1 MDVVQLESELIVNT
15 YQRPDVV
22 FHHGQGAYLFD
33 TKGKRYL
40 DFASGI
46 AVNALGHADPAWVA
60 AVTKQ
65 ASELTHVS
73 NLFHTEPQVR
83 LAQRLVAT
91 SFADRVFFCNSGAEA
106 NEAALK
112 FARKRAYASGNR
124 NKTGIVAFENG
135 FHGRTL
141 GALSV
146 THNPRYREPFAPL
159 IPNVHFAPFDH
170 IEAAREAIG
179 EDTCAVIVEPIQGE
193 GGVHT
198 ASTDFLQALRARC
211 TEVDATLIFDEV
223 QCGLGRTGH
232 LWAHQAYGV
241 EPDIL
246 TAAKPLAN
254 GLPIG
259 ATLVTEKVASA
270 IEPGDHGSTF
280 AAGPLVCSAAE
291 VVLERVSDPVFL
303 RRVQSAS
310 RRLLNALQQV
320 RPLVT
325 DIRGAG
331 LLIGIELDRPA
342 AAVVQRA
349 RQAGL
354 IIITAGPNIVRLAPP
369 LIVNDA
375 QIDWCVETLHGCLA
389 PKGTHDHPAQ
399 PVATEA
405 QP

>member
-1 MDVVQLESELIVNT
+1 VDVVQLESELIVKT
-15 YQRPDVV
+15 YQRPDLV

-33 TKGKRYL
+33 TTGKRYL

-112 FARKRAYASGNR
+112 FARKRAYAAGNR
-124 NKTGIVAFENG
+124 DKTGIVAFENG

-159 IPNVHFAPFDH
+159 IPNVHFAPFDDV
-170 IEAAREAIG
+170 EAAREAIG
-179 EDTCAVIVEPIQGE
+179 ADTCAVIVEPIQGE

-280 AAGPLVCSAAE
+280 AAGPLVCRAAE
-291 VVLERVSDPVFL
+291 VVLERVSDPAFL

-310 RRLLNALQQV
+310 QRLLNALQQV

-342 AAVVQRA
+342 ADIVQRA

-389 PKGTHDHPAQ
+389 PKGAHDHPAQ